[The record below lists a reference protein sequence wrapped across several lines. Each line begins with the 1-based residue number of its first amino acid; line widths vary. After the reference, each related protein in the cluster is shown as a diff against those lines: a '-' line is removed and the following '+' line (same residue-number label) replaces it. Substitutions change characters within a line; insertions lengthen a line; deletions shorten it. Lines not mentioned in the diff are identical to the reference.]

1 MQFPEIII
9 LGGDDFNEAIAG
21 GFLKEHQ
28 LQQKCLSETEYAI
41 LLRQAEKCKIALST
55 LPETKMTAVIGGQTY
70 QSVYTNE
77 RVMREVLV
85 SGNACSACFDMPAGW
100 QSES

>member
-1 MQFPEIII
+1 M
-9 LGGDDFNEAIAG
+9 
-21 GFLKEHQ
+21 
-28 LQQKCLSETEYAI
+28 QQKYLSETEYAI

-77 RVMREVLV
+77 RVMRESSGIWKRMQRVLRHALQDGRV
-85 SGNACSACFDMPAGW
+85 SL
-100 QSES
+100 E